1 MRALYH
7 INEELNAINEELM
20 AAQGELTPELENKL
34 VITKQELA
42 EKSVNYA
49 LVILNNQADSNAIDA
64 EIKRLK
70 ALKDAIDST
79 TDKLKEAVSNAM
91 LMHDLTEIKS
101 PLVKMSF
108 RKSKSVHIT
117 DENELDA
124 SFFEYK
130 RTVNKTAIKK
140 AIEGGELV
148 VGAELIEKDNLQ
160 IK

>member
-7 INEELNAINEELM
+7 ITSELEAINEELM
-20 AAQGELTPELENKL
+20 AAQGELTPGLENKL

-70 ALKDAIDST
+70 ALKDAIDNT
-79 TDKLKEAVSNAM
+79 NEKLKEAVSNAM
-91 LMHDLTEIKS
+91 LMHDLTEVKS

-130 RTVNKTAIKK
+130 RTANKTAIKK

-148 VGAELIEKDNLQ
+148 AGAELIEKDNLQ

>member
-70 ALKDAIDST
+70 AFKDAIDST

-91 LMHDLTEIKS
+91 LMHDLTEVKS

>member
-7 INEELNAINEELM
+7 INEELNAINEEIM

-70 ALKDAIDST
+70 AFKDAIDST

-91 LMHDLTEIKS
+91 LMHDLTEVKS

>member
-7 INEELNAINEELM
+7 IDEELNAINEELM

-91 LMHDLTEIKS
+91 LMHDLTEVKS

>member
-20 AAQGELTPELENKL
+20 AAQGELTPELQNKL

-91 LMHDLTEIKS
+91 LMHDLTEVKS

>member
-1 MRALYH
+1 
-7 INEELNAINEELM
+7 
-20 AAQGELTPELENKL
+20 
-34 VITKQELA
+34 
-42 EKSVNYA
+42 
-49 LVILNNQADSNAIDA
+49 VILNNQADSNAIDA

-91 LMHDLTEIKS
+91 LMHDLTEVKS

>member
-7 INEELNAINEELM
+7 IDQELNAINEELM
-20 AAQGELTPELENKL
+20 AAQGEITPELENKL

-49 LVILNNQADSNAIDA
+49 MVILNNQADSQAIET

-91 LMHDLTEIKS
+91 LMHDLTEVKS

-140 AIEGGELV
+140 AIEDGKLV
-148 VGAELIEKDNLQ
+148 AGAELIEKDNLQ

>member
-7 INEELNAINEELM
+7 ITSELNAINEELM
-20 AAQGELTPELENKL
+20 AAQGEITPELENKL
-34 VITKQELA
+34 VITKAELA

-49 LVILNNQADSNAIDA
+49 LVILNNQADSKAIDD

-70 ALKDAIDST
+70 AMKDAIDT
-79 TDKLKEAVSNAM
+79 TNEKLKEAVSNAM
-91 LMHDLTEIKS
+91 LMHDLTEVKS

-148 VGAELIEKDNLQ
+148 AGAELIEKDNLQ

>member
-1 MRALYH
+1 
-7 INEELNAINEELM
+7 M

-91 LMHDLTEIKS
+91 LMHDLTEVKS

-148 VGAELIEKDNLQ
+148 VGAELIEKQNLQ
-160 IK
+160 VK

>member
-70 ALKDAIDST
+70 ALKDAIDT
-79 TDKLKEAVSNAM
+79 TNEKLKEAVSNAM
-91 LMHDLTEIKS
+91 LMHDLTEVKS

-148 VGAELIEKDNLQ
+148 SGAELIEKDNLQ
-160 IK
+160 VK

>member
-1 MRALYH
+1 MRALYF

-49 LVILNNQADSNAIDA
+49 MVILNNQADSNAIET

-91 LMHDLTEIKS
+91 LMHDLTEVKS
-101 PLVKMSF
+101 PLVKMTF

-148 VGAELIEKDNLQ
+148 AGAELIEKDNLQ

>member
-7 INEELNAINEELM
+7 IDQELQAINEELM

-34 VITKQELA
+34 VITKAELA

-49 LVILNNQADSNAIDA
+49 MVILNNQADSQAIET

-91 LMHDLTEIKS
+91 LMHDLTEVKS

-148 VGAELIEKDNLQ
+148 AGAELIEKNNLQ

>member
-7 INEELNAINEELM
+7 IDQELQAINEELM

-34 VITKQELA
+34 VITKAELA

-49 LVILNNQADSNAIDA
+49 MVILNNQADTQAIET

-91 LMHDLTEIKS
+91 LMHDLTEVKS

-148 VGAELIEKDNLQ
+148 AGAELIEKNNLQ

>member
-34 VITKQELA
+34 VITKAELA

-49 LVILNNQADSNAIDA
+49 MVILNNQADSQAIET

-91 LMHDLTEIKS
+91 LMHDLTEVKS

-140 AIEGGELV
+140 AIEGGQLV
-148 VGAELIEKDNLQ
+148 AGAELIEKDNLQ

>member
-91 LMHDLTEIKS
+91 LMHDLTEVKS
-101 PLVKMSF
+101 SLVKISF

-148 VGAELIEKDNLQ
+148 VGAELIEKNNLQ

>member
-1 MRALYH
+1 MRALYF
-7 INEELNAINEELM
+7 IDQELNAINEELM

-49 LVILNNQADSNAIDA
+49 MVILNNQADSQAIET

-91 LMHDLTEIKS
+91 LMHDLTEVKS

-148 VGAELIEKDNLQ
+148 AGAELIEKDNLQ

>member
-91 LMHDLTEIKS
+91 LMHDLTEVKS

-148 VGAELIEKDNLQ
+148 AGAELIEKNNLQ

>member
-91 LMHDLTEIKS
+91 LMHDLTEVKS

-148 VGAELIEKDNLQ
+148 AGAELIEKQNLQ
-160 IK
+160 VK

>member
-7 INEELNAINEELM
+7 IDQELQAINEELM

-34 VITKQELA
+34 VITKAELA

-49 LVILNNQADSNAIDA
+49 MVILNNQADSQAIET

-91 LMHDLTEIKS
+91 LMHDLTEVKS
-101 PLVKMSF
+101 PLVKMTF

-140 AIEGGELV
+140 AIESGELV
-148 VGAELIEKDNLQ
+148 AGAELIEKDNLQ